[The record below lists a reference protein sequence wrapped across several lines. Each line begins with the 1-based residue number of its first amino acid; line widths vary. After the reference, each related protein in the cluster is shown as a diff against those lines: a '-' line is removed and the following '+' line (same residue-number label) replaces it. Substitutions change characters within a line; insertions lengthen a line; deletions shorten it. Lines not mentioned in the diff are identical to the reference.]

1 MYALTG
7 KSVIVTGG
15 AAGIGKAIV
24 CAVAARGA
32 AAVIADRDLAAA
44 RALEGELRAHEL
56 KAFAVGADVSNSA
69 GVAALMEETVR
80 LCGRIDVVVNNAG
93 ILGDAE
99 ILDITDEAWRRM
111 MSVDLDGVFYCCRE
125 SVRQMKRQGG
135 GKIINIAS
143 AGGKLGFPY
152 AGVHYCAAKGAVMA
166 LTRQLALQL
175 GPEKIYVNCVAPGT
189 TQTEM
194 VRHRSEETIQYIRS
208 HIPLGRMGSPMD
220 TAAAV
225 VLLAGDSAGFIT
237 GETIDVNGG
246 LYMA

>member
-1 MYALTG
+1 
-7 KSVIVTGG
+7 
-15 AAGIGKAIV
+15 
-24 CAVAARGA
+24 
-32 AAVIADRDLAAA
+32 
-44 RALEGELRAHEL
+44 
-56 KAFAVGADVSNSA
+56 
-69 GVAALMEETVR
+69 
-80 LCGRIDVVVNNAG
+80 
-93 ILGDAE
+93 
-99 ILDITDEAWRRM
+99 
-111 MSVDLDGVFYCCRE
+111 
-125 SVRQMKRQGG
+125 
-135 GKIINIAS
+135 
-143 AGGKLGFPY
+143 
-152 AGVHYCAAKGAVMA
+152 MA

-194 VRHRSEETIQYIRS
+194 VRHRSEETIQYICS